1 MRSLIKKILK
11 ESNNEWFEGLSTGV
25 PEDFAITFCETE
37 ISTELLNR
45 FINSVPHYTVSTRFD
60 GLWDENWVKGRIR
73 YESGRVVL
81 YFVRNGNTI
90 LWMGWDD
97 CKNNSIKKYDYVFTI
112 DEFLKI
118 FER

>member
-11 ESNNEWFEGLSTGV
+11 ESNDEWFEELKPSFPDAFV
-25 PEDFAITFCETE
+25 LTFCETPV
-37 ISTELLNR
+37 SMELMNR
-45 FINSVPHYTVSTRFD
+45 FSDSISPSVLGSKLN
-60 GLWDENWVKGRIR
+60 GMWDKMWVNDRISHQRGRI
-73 YESGRVVL
+73 VM
-81 YFVRNGNTI
+81 YFEREGNTI
-90 LWMGWDD
+90 LWIGWDD